1 MNKPKG
7 FRAKKRLGQNFLV
20 DPRIPGAIAA
30 AAELSSADRVLEIGP
45 GQGALTRELA
55 KEAGEVVAVEI
66 DQRLEP
72 VLEQLQRDLPN
83 LRVAWGDFMQT
94 SLADL
99 GLEERGLKVVANIP
113 YYITTPIL
121 LKLLHADEL
130 ERRPLSEL
138 AAQPERIILMVQEE
152 VAKRLLASP
161 GCKDYGSLSVICQYA
176 AEISKVVRV
185 PRTAFAPRP
194 QVDSMVV
201 MLKPRSQAL
210 IDVPNPNLFFRVV
223 RGAFGQRRKTL
234 LNALKGAG
242 FTAETLAGAFGSLG
256 LDSNR
261 RGETLSLE
269 EFAALARAIAAV
281 PQPALNS

>member
-1 MNKPKG
+1 MTRPAG

-20 DPRIPGAIAA
+20 DPRIPAAIAE
-30 AAELSSADRVLEIGP
+30 AAELSPTDRVLEIGP

-55 KEAGEVVAVEI
+55 REAGELVAVEI
-66 DQRLEP
+66 DQRLTP
-72 VLEQLQRDLPN
+72 TLEALQRELPN
-83 LRVAWGDFMQT
+83 LRVVWGDFMQT
-94 SLADL
+94 SMEDL
-99 GLEERGLKVVANIP
+99 GLAEAGLKVVANIP

-130 ERRPLSEL
+130 ARKPL
-138 AAQPERIILMVQEE
+138 ADVGPRPERIILMIQQE
-152 VAKRLLASP
+152 VADRLLASP
-161 GCKDYGSLSVICQYA
+161 GNKDYGSLSVVAQYA
-176 AEISKVVRV
+176 AEVSRVIRV

-201 MLKPRSQAL
+201 MLKPRAEAPV
-210 IDVPNPNLFFRVV
+210 DVPNPSLFFRVV
-223 RGAFGQRRKTL
+223 RGSFGQRRKTL

-242 FTAETLAGAFGSLG
+242 FPAETLKAAFDRMG

-269 EFAALARAIAAV
+269 EFAALARALDAV
-281 PQPALNS
+281 

>member
-1 MNKPKG
+1 MTRPAG

-20 DPRIPGAIAA
+20 DPRIPAAIAE
-30 AAELSSADRVLEIGP
+30 AAELSPTDRVLEIGP

-55 KEAGEVVAVEI
+55 REAGELVAVEI
-66 DQRLEP
+66 DQRLTP
-72 VLEQLQRDLPN
+72 TLEALQRELPN
-83 LRVAWGDFMQT
+83 LRVVWGDFMQT
-94 SLADL
+94 SMEDL
-99 GLEERGLKVVANIP
+99 GLAEAGLKVVANIP

-130 ERRPLSEL
+130 ARKPL
-138 AAQPERIILMVQEE
+138 ADVGPRPERIILMIQQE
-152 VAKRLLASP
+152 VADRLLASP
-161 GCKDYGSLSVICQYA
+161 GNKDYGSLSVVAQYA
-176 AEISKVVRV
+176 AEVSRVIRV

-201 MLKPRSQAL
+201 MLKPRAEAPV
-210 IDVPNPNLFFRVV
+210 DVPNPSLFFRVV
-223 RGAFGQRRKTL
+223 RGSFGQRRKTL

-242 FTAETLAGAFGSLG
+242 FPAETLKAAFERMG

-269 EFAALARAIAAV
+269 EFAALARALDAG
-281 PQPALNS
+281 

>member
-1 MNKPKG
+1 MSRPEG

-20 DPRIPGAIAA
+20 DPRIPEAIAA
-30 AAELSSADRVLEIGP
+30 AAELSPQDRVLEIGP

-55 KEAGEVVAVEI
+55 KDAGEVVAVEI
-66 DQRLEP
+66 DQRLVP
-72 VLEQLQRDLPN
+72 TLDQLQRDLPN
-83 LRVAWGDFMQT
+83 LRVVWGDFMQT

-99 GLEERGLKVVANIP
+99 GLEEQGLKVVANIP

-130 ERRPLSEL
+130 ARQPLSDL
-138 AAQPERIILMVQEE
+138 PAQPDRIILMIQKE
-152 VAKRLLASP
+152 VADRLLASP
-161 GCKDYGSLSVICQYA
+161 GNKDYGSLSVVAQYA
-176 AEISKVVRV
+176 AEISPVVRV

-201 MLKPRSQAL
+201 MLKPRQQAPV
-210 IDVPNPNLFFRVV
+210 DVPNPSLFFRVV
-223 RGAFGQRRKTL
+223 RGSFGQRRKTL

-242 FTAETLAGAFGSLG
+242 FAADSLKAAFERMG

-269 EFAALARAIAAV
+269 EFAALARALEAV
-281 PQPALNS
+281 